1 MSMTTRYAAI
11 SGTLF
16 ALSSITMY
24 AATKTDPNVPFIGV
38 MLLAFVVAVLS
49 FVLSFGVAAL
59 ATGEV

>member
-11 SGTLF
+11 TGTLS

-24 AATKTDPNVPFIGV
+24 AAIQADPNVPFIGV

-49 FVLSFGVAAL
+49 FGVAAF
-59 ATGEV
+59 ATGDM

>member
-11 SGTLF
+11 TGTLS

-24 AATKTDPNVPFIGV
+24 AATKADPTTPFIGV
-38 MLLAFVVAVLS
+38 VFLAFVVAVLS
-49 FVLSFGVAAL
+49 FGIAAF